1 MIEGKKLI
9 NRIRLKRIMKEEII
23 DGIKYRLDEDNLTAE
38 VIEYDYAGDIKI
50 PDTIEF
56 NEVSYRVTSI
66 GNFAFADCDSLT
78 SVVIPDSVTSIG
90 DHAFYYCKRMTKIKI
105 PDSVTSIGQFAFT
118 LCRCLTKIKIPNSV
132 KNIELSAFS
141 DCVSLQEVTIP
152 DSVKSIGNYA
162 FSNCSS
168 LIYIFVP
175 NSVIS
180 IGHFA
185 FENCKKMEAIAIGNN
200 VTSIGKYAFSNCESL
215 VYIVVAPGNTVYDS
229 RDKCHAIIE
238 TATNTL
244 ICGSRTFTI
253 PNSVTSIGD
262 YAFNGRKSRTSI
274 TIPNSVTSIGMMA
287 FGNCS
292 LLQEITIPDSIMSI
306 GRCAFGKDTYSWGS
320 SSLNTICYDSTIAQW
335 KKIEL
340 TDGWNNDIPAKVVH
354 CTDGDVEI

>member
-1 MIEGKKLI
+1 
-9 NRIRLKRIMKEEII
+9 
-23 DGIKYRLDEDNLTAE
+23 
-38 VIEYDYAGDIKI
+38 
-50 PDTIEF
+50 
-56 NEVSYRVTSI
+56 
-66 GNFAFADCDSLT
+66 
-78 SVVIPDSVTSIG
+78 
-90 DHAFYYCKRMTKIKI
+90 
-105 PDSVTSIGQFAFT
+105 
-118 LCRCLTKIKIPNSV
+118 
-132 KNIELSAFS
+132 
-141 DCVSLQEVTIP
+141 
-152 DSVKSIGNYA
+152 
-162 FSNCSS
+162 
-168 LIYIFVP
+168 
-175 NSVIS
+175 
-180 IGHFA
+180 
-185 FENCKKMEAIAIGNN
+185 MEAIAIGNN
-200 VTSIGKYAFSNCESL
+200 VTSIGKNAFSNCESL

-306 GRCAFGKDTYSWGS
+306 GWGAFSGCSSLKKITIPNSVTSIGKMAFSDCAYLTSIVVAEDNTVYDSRDNCNAIIKTDTNAIICGCQNTTIPNSITSIESSAFSGCSSLTSITIPDSVKSIGSHAFSGCSSLTSITIPDGVESIGLCAFGKDAYSWGS

-340 TDGWNNDIPAKVVH
+340 TDGWNNDISTKVVH